1 MSGGIGKLLLVD
13 YLLVKT
19 STIPVQSSCYSPITS
34 GGSGIVPPLKV
45 YDYLN
50 LNSKKL
56 VL

>member
-19 STIPVQSSCYSPITS
+19 SAIPVQSSCYSPITS

>member
-19 STIPVQSSCYSPITS
+19 SAIQSSCYSPITS